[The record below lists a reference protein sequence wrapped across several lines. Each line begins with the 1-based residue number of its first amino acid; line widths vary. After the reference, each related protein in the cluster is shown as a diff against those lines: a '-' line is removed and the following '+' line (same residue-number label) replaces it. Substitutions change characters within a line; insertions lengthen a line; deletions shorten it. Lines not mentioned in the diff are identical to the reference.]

1 MTLIS
6 ESNGLAEPPLTTR
19 GQKQNIAAPPLSPDF
34 LNRCPGEEE
43 VENQQKH
50 CFIHNEENED
60 HIRKDPEQF
69 RVKEASLAMKPSLCK
84 HGDGRQTGRCTLD
97 PLLNVTWICWHLLSF
112 CVWLFMNANVGN
124 FLRFSRMCAEP
135 KSPIKTCVHIQKRH
149 LPEIVFLLFASTFLE
164 C

>member
-1 MTLIS
+1 MLDNNPSTANLILSRKPPRLPAFSMPLIS

-19 GQKQNIAAPPLSPDF
+19 GQKQNIAAPPRSPDF
-34 LNRCPGEEE
+34 LNRCPGEGE

-69 RVKEASLAMKPSLCK
+69 RGKEASLAMKPSVCK
-84 HGDGRQTGRCTLD
+84 HGRWETGREMCSAPFAEYNTD
-97 PLLNVTWICWHLLSF
+97 LLTFVVLL
-112 CVWLFMNANVGN
+112 CLV
-124 FLRFSRMCAEP
+124 
-135 KSPIKTCVHIQKRH
+135 IH
-149 LPEIVFLLFASTFLE
+149 E